1 MSHTKKRIFIRT
13 GYFFLSL
20 ALIFILLHTRP
31 VRLKVL
37 RTLESSLEKKQGLK
51 LTASSLNYNLFS
63 LRFRLANVSLSGTAK
78 EDMPVFFKAEEISVR
93 FPLAFIFKK
102 GIHISSLEIRHPRLN
117 YFIDQGGERN
127 LPFPEKPRHPRAV
140 KKKPKF
146 RLKRVDIENAQILY
160 VDESG
165 QMSGELPDV
174 GIQMCWIGGNG
185 HSVQIR
191 MEKGGHVLYQ
201 DIEFGLN
208 EFLATGHIDDSH
220 VDFDRIDLNVSESR
234 LEFSGG
240 LSDFSRAALSGK
252 VKGILD
258 LEDVRKIF
266 PEMSSLSG
274 RLNLEGE
281 VEGPLEMPSARLSLQ
296 GTIQSFK
303 ELKDVTLKAEAAWRD
318 RCLSISPFEL
328 SLPVGHL
335 RGTADLYPLDWKQG
349 SRIELEWD
357 SLGLD
362 SLAFL
367 SETFRHF
374 SSQTSGNLQASWSDV
389 RLDSVE
395 GRAEISVFPRDTAKI
410 SPEKIPVSGLLR
422 ADLSAGKVV
431 LAVEELRLPGA
442 LGEAHIQANR
452 DSLQGEWGIDS
463 RELAAILPSLSLFLG
478 NNGQQ
483 VLSQLSP
490 DGSLKIKGDL
500 GGSFRSPV
508 LKSEFTGENISL
520 KGLHGLSVL
529 GKLNY
534 RPSVLEIDSTLTLP
548 EQGQVSLSGSYS
560 LSPPDALNV
569 RISGERIAL
578 ERIQSLSGKELPFLG
593 SVNFSASISGDPK
606 EPQILADLSSTNLV
620 FYGQQFDNVD
630 LSLSFRDKKIVL
642 KSLVASKSDGF
653 LKASGW
659 FDLGTN
665 EHSSQFSVDSLRI
678 DGWRPPG
685 GSTEIKMVMD
695 LSGESTG
702 DLNAPQLV
710 AEGVL
715 SAFVLGDLDMGDLKV
730 RAGMKERFVDFGIEA
745 PLFKSRA
752 HGTLLLDPS
761 FRLEVAMDIENL
773 LLQSLS
779 SLYPL
784 SLKENLSGEC
794 AAQLEIAVDLAQ
806 PVDTWTIQARID
818 RFFLNSGLFQIQN
831 VSPIAFDADSNVL
844 RVEDFQLRGNGLN
857 IEGEGSLS
865 WSEEGQTNFTVMA
878 DVDLAVLSDLF
889 QDFSAEGSLKMNAQL
904 RGGPF
909 RDTSLN
915 AGMILSGGRFEHV
928 NFPEVFDGLEIQLA
942 VKDNQIEIQSCVFE
956 LGDTGF
962 SLAGRLPFQS
972 LPFSLPSLSIAKGE
986 DELDLRLEMKN
997 LQPALLSSILGGG
1010 AVESL
1015 EGNMD
1020 ADILIQGAKLDL
1032 PLLSASM
1039 KTESFVL
1046 KVAELQL
1053 EQDEPMEVHLD
1064 QGRVIVSPFS
1074 MSGPESRLKV
1084 GGSIDLIEAFDLDI
1098 DLEGELDF
1106 GIIQGFVK
1114 DIQTQ
1119 GKCSFEFQITGNP
1132 TAPLFG
1138 GFMTVQNA
1146 GITLGSPRFF
1156 LENFSGRIQFEDNRL
1171 VLKDFRGLLNGGKVE
1186 MGGGIGVDGWSLSEG
1201 EIALRAEDVVFDLS
1215 RSLRSQISSDLR
1227 FNFSEDEKIL
1237 SGTVNVHHGQY
1248 SEDINLESSFFRA
1261 LRRGSP
1267 SGSVVR
1273 GENPWLDS
1281 LQLQVGVT
1289 SLNPFVIENNLLR
1302 SQISAAVNLSGTF
1315 RQPGLTGRLES
1326 LEGGK
1331 LYFGKNTFLIRQAT
1345 VDFINPRRIEPDL
1358 NVTAETKV
1366 GEYEITLTLSG
1377 TPDVLSASL
1386 TSEPPLTEPNIV
1398 SLLVMGVTLEGAASS
1413 LLNAT
1418 GSEAISYLDSV
1429 LTGRLESALEKTL
1442 GLESVRIDAGLISGI
1457 ENPEARI
1464 TLQQHLSRN
1473 LELIYSQNLQAAR
1486 NRLWVLDYNPLR
1498 SVNIQGI
1505 KQDNNEW
1512 SLFFRHEIS
1521 FGVKPTEELIE
1532 ERKRIVVENVVFEGS
1547 PAFPE
1552 RKITNRLH
1560 LRPGS
1565 RYDHLKL
1572 YDGLDSLRE
1581 MYARHFFLNP
1591 SISFTRTEEDGKMQI
1606 GLRIL
1611 SGPKVIFEFSGDPI
1625 PAKIKKDASLLW
1637 MRTPYD
1643 RLAIASIEERL
1654 QQHFIDKR
1662 HFQVTVSHQEST
1674 GRDGEKMVVFK
1685 IAQGLKYKKPELLF
1699 EGNRSIS
1706 AIQLEEIISRGPDF
1720 HLLFIEPR
1728 VLIRRLR
1735 DHYVR
1740 NGFLQVQVEKPR
1752 INFFPEEKTL
1762 TVTFPVREGS
1772 KYKINNLAFEGNVF
1786 FGAPELGNIMNIRKD
1801 DIYRGDEVE
1810 KAVFA
1815 LEEAYARKGF
1825 NQVEL
1830 DVLIREDEKKETVDL
1845 SVKIQENL
1853 QGSVGEI
1860 LIAGNSITS
1869 EKVISRELELQIG
1882 DLIDHRLLNKARK
1895 RLYDLGVFKRV
1906 QIEAVPLEP
1915 TSPSL
1920 RPYRIEIEVVE
1931 LRPYRLR
1938 YGLQYDTETSLG
1950 VSTELIN
1957 RNLFGR
1963 SMLAGANFR
1972 LNRDEKD
1979 FKAFYRSPYFLS
1991 KKISTEFFIFYNS
2004 SDKPSFRLDRSGL
2017 TVQQQTKLG
2026 QFSILSCSYSFG
2038 RVRTLMNDA
2047 SVDSGLDDSIH
2058 HEGIMNIAISRDTRN
2073 SIMNANRGLFL
2084 SQNFGYA
2091 DGWLGSD
2098 LSFLRYFGEMYAYK
2112 KVSDFLVY
2120 AFALRL
2126 GLGRGLGHE
2135 LSLSQRFFAG
2145 GGNTVRG
2152 FQKNALG
2159 PKNPVTGLAEGGE
2172 AVLIINQEM
2181 RFSLAEKWSAA
2192 VFLDMGNVYA
2202 HAPDIDPFD
2211 LREAAGFGIR
2221 FHTRFILFRVDWGFK
2236 LDRRPGESLSHI
2248 FFSIGQIF

>member
-1 MSHTKKRIFIRT
+1 MSHTKKKIFIRT

-20 ALIFILLHTRP
+20 AVILVFLHIRP

-37 RTLESSLEKKQGLK
+37 RTLESSLEKKQALK

-63 LRFRLANVSLSGTAK
+63 LRFKLASVSLSGTTR
-78 EDMPVFFKAEEISVR
+78 EDMPVFFEAEQIIVR
-93 FPLAFIFKK
+93 FPLSVLFKK
-102 GIHISSLEIRHPRLN
+102 GIHISSLKVRHPRLN
-117 YFIDQGGERN
+117 YFIDQGGGRN
-127 LPFPEKPRHPRAV
+127 IPFPKKPKRPRTV

-174 GIQMCWIGGNG
+174 GIQMRWIGGNG
-185 HSVQIR
+185 HSVQIH

-208 EFLATGHIDDSH
+208 EFLAAGYIDESQ
-220 VDFDRIDLNVSESR
+220 VEFDRIDLNVSESR

-240 LSDFSRAALSGK
+240 LFDFAQAALSGN

-258 LEDVRKIF
+258 LEDVRRIF
-266 PEMSSLSG
+266 PEMGSISG
-274 RLNLEGE
+274 KVNFEGE
-281 VEGPLEMPSARLSLQ
+281 VQGPLEKPTARLSLQ

-303 ELKDVTLKAEAAWRD
+303 ELKDVALMAEATWRD
-318 RCLSISPFEL
+318 NRLSVSPFKL
-328 SLPVGHL
+328 SLPAGRL
-335 RGTADLYPLDWKQG
+335 EGMASLYPLDWKQG
-349 SRIELEWD
+349 NRIELEWD

-362 SLAFL
+362 SLDFL
-367 SETFRHF
+367 SDTFNLF
-374 SSQTSGNLQASWSDV
+374 SSETSGTLQFSWTD
-389 RLDSVE
+389 LDWDAVE
-395 GRAEISVFPRDTAKI
+395 GRAEISVFSQGTTKI
-410 SPEKIPVSGLLR
+410 SPEKIPASGLLR

-431 LAVEELRLPGA
+431 LAVEELRLPGVW
-442 LGEAHIQANR
+442 GEAHIQANR
-452 DSLQGEWGIDS
+452 DSLQGEWGVEG
-463 RELAAILPSLSLFLG
+463 RELAAILPFLSRFLG
-478 NNGQQ
+478 NNGQK
-483 VLSQLSP
+483 VLSQLSL

-508 LKSEFTGENISL
+508 VQSEFTGENISIR
-520 KGLHGLSVL
+520 GLNDLSVL

-534 RPSVLEIDSTLTLP
+534 RPSVLEIDSSLTLP
-548 EQGQVSLSGSYS
+548 EQGQVSLSGSYH
-560 LSPPDALNV
+560 LSPSDALNMQ
-569 RISGERIAL
+569 ISGERIAL
-578 ERIQSLSGKELPFLG
+578 ERMQSLSGKDIPVLG
-593 SVNFSASISGDPK
+593 SVNFLVSVSGDPK
-606 EPQILADLSSTNLV
+606 EPQVLADLSCVDLV
-620 FYGQQFDNVD
+620 FYGEQFENVD
-630 LSLSFRDKKIVL
+630 LSLSLMDKKIVL

-659 FDLGTN
+659 FDLRTK
-665 EHSSQFSVDSLRI
+665 EHSSHFSVDSLRI
-678 DGWRPPG
+678 DGWRPPED
-685 GSTEIKMVMD
+685 STEIKMVMD
-695 LSGESTG
+695 LSGESQG
-702 DLNAPQLV
+702 DFNAPQLL

-715 SAFVLGDLDMGDLKV
+715 SAFAFGDLEMGDLQV
-730 RAGMKERFVDFGIEA
+730 RAGMKERRVDFGVEA

-752 HGTLLLDPS
+752 HGTLLLDPP
-761 FRLEVAMDIENL
+761 FRLEVAMDVDDL
-773 LLQSLS
+773 PLQRLS
-779 SLYPL
+779 SLYPV
-784 SLKENLSGEC
+784 SLTENLSGEC
-794 AAQLEIAVDLAQ
+794 GAQLEIAADLAQ

-818 RFFLNSGLFQIQN
+818 RFFLNSGLYQIQN
-831 VSPIAFDADSNVL
+831 VQPIAFDADSKVL

-857 IEGEGSLS
+857 IEGKGSLG
-865 WSEEGQTNFTVMA
+865 WSDGEQSNFSARA

-889 QDFSAEGSLKMNAQL
+889 QDMSADGHLIIDSRLS
-904 RGGPF
+904 GGPF
-909 RDTSLN
+909 RETSLN
-915 AGMILSGGRFEHV
+915 VGMTLSGGRFEHV
-928 NFPEVFDGLEIQLA
+928 NFPEVFEGLEIQLE
-942 VKDNQIEIQSCVFE
+942 VKDNQIEIQSCDIG
-956 LGDTGF
+956 LGSAGF

-972 LPFSLPSLSIAKGE
+972 LPFSLPFLSIPKGE
-986 DELDLRLEMKN
+986 EELDLRLGMKN

-1010 AVESL
+1010 AVQNV
-1015 EGNMD
+1015 EGKMD

-1032 PLLSASM
+1032 PQLSASM

-1046 KVAELQL
+1046 KVADLHL
-1053 EQDEPMEVHLD
+1053 EQDEPMEIHLD

-1074 MSGPESRLKV
+1074 MSGPDSRLKV
-1084 GGSIDLIEAFDLDI
+1084 GGSIDLMKAFDLDI

-1119 GKCSFEFQITGNP
+1119 GKCGFEFQITGNP
-1132 TAPLFG
+1132 KAPLFG
-1138 GFMTVQNA
+1138 GFMSVQNA

-1171 VLKDFRGLLNGGKVE
+1171 ILKDFRGLLNGGKVE
-1186 MGGGIGVDGWSLSEG
+1186 MGGGIGLDGWSLSEG
-1201 EIALRAEDVVFDLS
+1201 ELAVKAEDVVFDLS

-1261 LRRGSP
+1261 LRRGSL

-1302 SQISAAVNLSGTF
+1302 SQLSAAVNLTGTI

-1366 GEYEITLTLSG
+1366 GEFEITLTLSG
-1377 TPDVLSASL
+1377 TPELLSASL

-1398 SLLVMGVTLEGAASS
+1398 SLLVMGVTLDGAASS

-1498 SVNIQGI
+1498 SVNVQGV

-1512 SLFFRHEIS
+1512 SLFFRHEVS
-1521 FGVKPTEELIE
+1521 FGVKPTEESIE
-1532 ERKRIVVENVVFEGS
+1532 ERIRTVVENVVFEGS

-1565 RYDHLKL
+1565 RYDHLKM
-1572 YDGLDSLRE
+1572 YDGLDRLRE
-1581 MYARHFFLNP
+1581 MYARYFFLNP
-1591 SISFTRTEEDGKMQI
+1591 SITFTRTEEDGKMQI

-1625 PAKIKKDASLLW
+1625 PAKIKKDASRLW

-1643 RLAIASIEERL
+1643 RLAIAAIEERL

-1662 HFQVTVSHQEST
+1662 HFQVAVSHQEST
-1674 GRDGEKMVVFK
+1674 GRDGEKRVVFK
-1685 IAQGLKYKKPELLF
+1685 IAQGPKYKKPELLF

-1706 AIQLEEIISRGPDF
+1706 AKQLEEIISRGPGF

-1772 KYKINNLAFEGNVF
+1772 RYKINNLAFEGNVF
-1786 FGAPELGNIMNIRKD
+1786 FGATELGNIMNIRKD
-1801 DIYRGDEVE
+1801 DIYRGDEFE

-1830 DVLIREDEKKETVDL
+1830 NVLTQEDEKKETVDL

-1860 LIAGNSITS
+1860 FIAGNSITS

-1895 RLYDLGVFKRV
+1895 RLYDLGIFKRV

-1957 RNLFGR
+1957 RNLFGS
-1963 SMLAGANFR
+1963 SMLAGANIR

-2004 SDKPSFRLDRSGL
+2004 SDKPSFSLDRGGL
-2017 TVQQQTKLG
+2017 TVQQQTRLG
-2026 QFSILSCSYSFG
+2026 RFSILSCSYSYEQIWTHFIETSAADT
-2038 RVRTLMNDA
+2038 V
-2047 SVDSGLDDSIH
+2047 H
-2058 HEGIMNIAISRDTRN
+2058 HEGMLNLAYSRDTRDN
-2073 SIMNANRGLFL
+2073 IMNASRGLFL

-2091 DGWLGSD
+2091 AGWLGSEA
-2098 LSFLRYFGEMYAYK
+2098 SFLRYFGELYTYQK
-2112 KVSDFLVY
+2112 ISKSFIY
-2120 AFALRL
+2120 AFAFRL
-2126 GLGRGLGHE
+2126 GLGHGLGSE

-2145 GGNTVRG
+2145 GGTTIRG
-2152 FQKNALG
+2152 FKKNEVG
-2159 PKNPVTGLAEGGE
+2159 PKNPETGLAEGGD
-2172 AVLIINQEM
+2172 AVLIMNHEL
-2181 RFSLAEKWSAA
+2181 RFFFSEKWSAA
-2192 VFLDMGNVYA
+2192 VFLDMGNVYSR
-2202 HAPDIDPFD
+2202 APDIDLFS

-2221 FHTRFILFRVDWGFK
+2221 FHTRFILVRVDWGFK
-2236 LDRRPGESLSHI
+2236 LDRHPGESLSRM
-2248 FFSIGQIF
+2248 FFSIGQVF

>member
-1 MSHTKKRIFIRT
+1 MNPAKKRIFIRT

-20 ALIFILLHTRP
+20 AVILVFLHIRP

-37 RTLESSLEKKQGLK
+37 RTLESSLERKQGLK

-63 LRFRLANVSLSGTAK
+63 LRFKLGNVSLSGTAK
-78 EDMPVFFKAEEISVR
+78 EDMPVFFEAEEISVR
-93 FPLAFIFKK
+93 FPLAFFFKK
-102 GIHISSLEIRHPRLN
+102 GIHISSLGVRHPRLN

-174 GIQMCWIGGNG
+174 GIQMRWIGGNG

-201 DIEFGLN
+201 DIELGLN
-208 EFLATGHIDDSH
+208 EFLATGHIDDSR

-240 LSDFSRAALSGK
+240 LSDFSSAALSGK

-258 LEDVRKIF
+258 LKDVRKIF

-281 VEGPLEMPSARLSLQ
+281 VEGPLEMPSARLRLQ

-303 ELKDVTLKAEAAWRD
+303 ELKDVTLKAETAWRD

-328 SLPVGHL
+328 SSPVGRL

-374 SSQTSGNLQASWSDV
+374 SSQTSGNLQASWSDL

-395 GRAEISVFPRDTAKI
+395 GRAEVSVFPRDTAKI
-410 SPEKIPVSGLLR
+410 SPEKIPASGLLR
-422 ADLSAGKVV
+422 ADLSAGKVT
-431 LAVEELRLPGA
+431 LAVEKLRLPGA
-442 LGEAHIQANR
+442 LGEVNILANR

-478 NNGQQ
+478 NKGQQ
-483 VLSQLSP
+483 ILSQLSP

-508 LKSEFTGENISL
+508 FQSEFTGENISF

-548 EQGQVSLSGSYS
+548 EQGKVSLSGSYP
-560 LSPPDALNV
+560 LSPADALNV
-569 RISGERIAL
+569 RISGQRIAL
-578 ERIQSLSGKELPFLG
+578 EKILSLSGKKLPFLG
-593 SVNFSASISGDPK
+593 SVNFSASVSGDPK
-606 EPQILADLSSTNLV
+606 EPQILADLSCPDLRL
-620 FYGQQFDNVD
+620 YGEPFDNVD

-642 KSLVASKSDGF
+642 KSLEASKSDGF

-659 FDLGTN
+659 FDLRTK
-665 EHSSQFSVDSLRI
+665 EHLSQFSVDSLRI
-678 DGWRPPG
+678 DGWQPPG
-685 GSTEIKMVMD
+685 DSTVIKAIID
-695 LSGESTG
+695 LSGESQG
-702 DLNAPQLV
+702 KFNAPQLLL
-710 AEGVL
+710 EGVL
-715 SAFVLGDLDMGDLKV
+715 SAFSLGDLEMGNLQV
-730 RAGMKERFVDFGIEA
+730 RAGMKERRIDFGVDS
-745 PLFKSRA
+745 PLFKSGA
-752 HGTLLLDPS
+752 HGSLLLDPP

-773 LLQSLS
+773 PLQRLS
-779 SLYPL
+779 SLYPV
-784 SLKENLSGEC
+784 SLTENLSGEC
-794 AAQLEIAVDLAQ
+794 GARLEIAVDLVQ
-806 PVDTWTIQARID
+806 PADTWTAQARIN
-818 RFFLNSGLFQIQN
+818 RFLLNSGQYQIQN
-831 VSPIAFDADSNVL
+831 VQPIAIDADSKVL
-844 RVEDFQLRGNGLN
+844 RVEDFQIRGNGLN

-865 WSEEGQTNFTVMA
+865 WSDGGQSNFNARA

-889 QDFSAEGSLKMNAQL
+889 QNFSAAGSLKIDSHLQ
-904 RGGPF
+904 GGPF
-909 RDTSLN
+909 RETSLN
-915 AGMILSGGRFEHV
+915 AGLALSGGRFEHI
-928 NFPEVFDGLEIQLA
+928 NFPHVFDGLEIQLE
-942 VKDNQIEIQSCVFE
+942 VKDNQIEIQSCVFD
-956 LGDTGF
+956 LGSADF
-962 SLAGRLPFQS
+962 SLAGKLPFHSLPVS
-972 LPFSLPSLSIAKGE
+972 LPFLSVPKGKKN
-986 DELDLRLEMKN
+986 LDLRLGIKN
-997 LQPALLSSILGGG
+997 LQPALLDSILGGG
-1010 AVESL
+1010 AFQSI
-1015 EGNMD
+1015 EGKMD
-1020 ADILIQGAKLDL
+1020 ADILIQGAKFDL
-1032 PLLSASM
+1032 PQLTASM

-1046 KVAELQL
+1046 KVADFQL
-1053 EQDEPMEVHLD
+1053 EQDEPMEAHLD

-1074 MSGPESRLKV
+1074 MSGADSRLKV
-1084 GGSIDLIEAFDLDI
+1084 GGSIDLMKVFDLDI
-1098 DLEGELDF
+1098 DLAGELDF

-1119 GKCSFEFQITGNP
+1119 GKCGFEFQITGAP
-1132 TAPLFG
+1132 TSPLFG
-1138 GFMTVQNA
+1138 GFMSVQKA
-1146 GITLGSPRFF
+1146 GITLGFPRFY
-1156 LENFSGRIQFEDNRL
+1156 LEDLSGRIQFEDNRL
-1171 VLKDFRGLLNGGKVE
+1171 VLKDFGGLLNGGKVE
-1186 MGGGIGVDGWSLSEG
+1186 MGGGIGLEGWSLSEG
-1201 EIALRAEDVVFDLS
+1201 EIALRAEDVIFDLS

-1237 SGTVNVHHGQY
+1237 SGMVNVHHGQY
-1248 SEDINLESSFFRA
+1248 TEDIDLESSFFRA
-1261 LRRGSP
+1261 LRRDSP
-1267 SGSVVR
+1267 SRTVVR
-1273 GENPWLDS
+1273 GGNPWLDS

-1289 SLNPFVIENNLLR
+1289 SLNPLVIENNLLR
-1302 SQISAAVNLSGTF
+1302 SQISAAVNLTGTF

-1366 GEYEITLTLSG
+1366 GEYDITLTLSG

-1429 LTGRLESALEKTL
+1429 LTGRLESALENTL

-1498 SVNIQGI
+1498 SVNVQGV

-1512 SLFFRHEIS
+1512 SLFFRHEVS
-1521 FGVKPTEELIE
+1521 FGVKPTEESIE
-1532 ERKRIVVENVVFEGS
+1532 VRKRTVVENVVFEGS

-1572 YDGLDSLRE
+1572 YDGLDRLRE
-1581 MYARHFFLNP
+1581 MYASHFFLNP
-1591 SISFTRTEEDGKMQI
+1591 SIRFTRTEEDGKMQI

-1611 SGPKVIFEFSGDPI
+1611 SGPKVILEFSGDPI
-1625 PAKIKKDASLLW
+1625 PTKIKKDASLLW
-1637 MRTPYD
+1637 IKTSYD
-1643 RLAIASIEERL
+1643 RMAVASIEERL
-1654 QQHFIDKR
+1654 QQYFIDKR
-1662 HFQVTVSHQEST
+1662 HFQVAVSHQEST
-1674 GRDGEKMVVFK
+1674 GKDGEKRVVFK
-1685 IAQGLKYKKPELLF
+1685 IAQGIKYKKPELLF
-1699 EGNRSIS
+1699 EGNRSFS
-1706 AIQLEEIISRGPDF
+1706 AKQLEEIIRRGPDF
-1720 HLLFIEPR
+1720 YLLFIEPR
-1728 VLIRRLR
+1728 VLIRKLR
-1735 DHYVR
+1735 NFYVR
-1740 NGFLQVQVEKPR
+1740 NGFLQVQLDEPR
-1752 INFFPEEKTL
+1752 INFFPGEKTL
-1762 TVTFPVREGS
+1762 TVTLPVREGS
-1772 KYKINNLAFEGNVF
+1772 RYKINNLAFEGNVF
-1786 FGAPELGNIMNIRKD
+1786 FGATELGNIMNIRKD
-1801 DIYRGDEVE
+1801 DIYRGDEVG

-1815 LEEAYARKGF
+1815 VEEAYARKGF

-1830 DVLIREDEKKETVDL
+1830 EVLAQEDEQNETVDL

-1860 LIAGNSITS
+1860 RISGNSITS

-1882 DLIDHRLLNKARK
+1882 DMIDYRLLNKARK

-1906 QIEAVPLEP
+1906 QIEAVPLDP

-1979 FKAFYRSPYFLS
+1979 FKAFYRSPSFLS

-2004 SDKPSFRLDRSGL
+2004 SDKPSFSLDRGGL
-2017 TVQQQTKLG
+2017 TVQQQTRLG
-2026 QFSILSCSYSFG
+2026 RFSILSCSYSYEQVWTHFSEIPADLNAADT
-2038 RVRTLMNDA
+2038 V
-2047 SVDSGLDDSIH
+2047 H
-2058 HEGIMNIAISRDTRN
+2058 HEGELNLAYSRDTRDN
-2073 SIMNANRGLFL
+2073 IMNASRGLFL

-2091 DGWLGSD
+2091 AGWLGSEV
-2098 LSFLRYFGEMYAYK
+2098 SFLRYYGELYTYQK
-2112 KVSDFLVY
+2112 ISKSFIY
-2120 AFALRL
+2120 AFAFRL
-2126 GLGRGLGHE
+2126 GLGHGLGSE

-2145 GGNTVRG
+2145 GGTTIRG
-2152 FQKNALG
+2152 FKKNEVG
-2159 PKNPVTGLAEGGE
+2159 PKNPETGLAEGGDV
-2172 AVLIINQEM
+2172 VLIMNHEL
-2181 RFSLAEKWSAA
+2181 RLFFSEKWSAA
-2192 VFLDMGNVYA
+2192 IFLDAGNIYSR
-2202 HAPDIDPFD
+2202 APDIDPFD

-2221 FHTRFILFRVDWGFK
+2221 FHTRFILIRADWGFK
-2236 LDRRPGESLSHI
+2236 LDRRPGESLSRI
-2248 FFSIGQIF
+2248 FFSIGQVF